1 MSDIQYG
8 VIFDVDGVLVDSYR
22 AHLLA
27 WQALGRE
34 NDFTVPEDE
43 FAAGFGR
50 TSREVLA
57 DKFGPGVLSEN
68 RIREL
73 DERKEELY
81 REMVVQEFPTM
92 HGVKELLNSLHAVGI
107 KLGVGSSGPPPN
119 VFVVLDNLGQKELFS
134 AIVTGAD
141 VIRGKPDPQVFLLGA
156 ERLGLPP
163 NRCLVFEDAVPGVQA
178 AKRAGMKAIGIA
190 STGRRRSDLHEADL
204 VIDKLTEAN
213 AALIKQLIDSNK

>member
-1 MSDIQYG
+1 MDNPVYG

-34 NDFTVPEDE
+34 NDFHVPEEE

-57 DKFGPGVLSEN
+57 DKFGPGVLSDQ

-92 HGVKELLNSLHAVGI
+92 PGVKDLLKSLHAGGM

-119 VFVVLDNLGQKELFS
+119 VYVVLDNLGKKDLFS
-134 AIVTGAD
+134 AIITGAD

-156 ERLGLPP
+156 ERMGIPP

-178 AKRAGMKAIGIA
+178 AKRAGMKAIGVA
-190 STGRRRSDLHEADL
+190 STGRRRADLHEADL
-204 VIDKLTEAN
+204 VIDKMTEASV
-213 AALIKQLIDSNK
+213 AVIKQLIENAK

>member
-1 MSDIQYG
+1 MSDTTYA
-8 VIFDVDGVLVDSYR
+8 VIFDVDGVLVDSYK

-34 NDFTVPEDE
+34 NDFTVPEAE

-57 DKFGPGVLSEN
+57 DKFGPGVLSDA

-92 HGVKELLNSLHAVGI
+92 SGVKELLNNLHAAGF

-119 VFVVLDNLGQKELFS
+119 VFVVLDNLGQKDLFS
-134 AIVTGAD
+134 AIITGAD

-156 ERLGLPP
+156 ERMGVPP

-178 AKRAGMKAIGIA
+178 AKRAGMKAIGVA
-190 STGRRRSDLHEADL
+190 STGRRRADLHEADL
-204 VIDKLTEAN
+204 VIDQMTEAN
-213 AALIKQLIDSNK
+213 VALIQGLIDAA